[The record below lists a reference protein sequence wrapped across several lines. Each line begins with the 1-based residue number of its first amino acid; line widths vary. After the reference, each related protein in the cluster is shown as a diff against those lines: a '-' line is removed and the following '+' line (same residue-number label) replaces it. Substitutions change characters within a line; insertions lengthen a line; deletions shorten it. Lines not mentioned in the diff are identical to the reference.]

1 MPVQLYECMLILDTG
16 KVAGDLQ
23 DTVNHL
29 HTTLEKNKAEVV
41 ASRPW
46 EEQRKLAYSINKQK
60 KALYYLLYFKV
71 ESRSI
76 PVIEGDFKL
85 NEAVMRFL
93 TIRIDPKISEAML
106 AVAKDPHG
114 MALQSANEEMVDE
127 FEMPTGRGG

>member
-23 DTVNHL
+23 ETVKHL
-29 HTTLEKNKAEVV
+29 HSTLDKNKAEVI

-46 EEQRKLAYSINKQK
+46 DEQRKLSYSIGKQK

-71 ESRSI
+71 DSRA
-76 PVIEGDFKL
+76 VANIEADFKL
-85 NEAVMRFL
+85 NETVMRYL
-93 TIRIDPKISEAML
+93 VIKIDPKISESML

-114 MALQSANEEMVDE
+114 MALQAANEEMVDE